1 MVVCVLKGA
10 ADNAV
15 KDMESKDAIQAEF
28 VRLSHEI
35 EKGNAFE
42 GHKGEND
49 DVFRY
54 QETMA
59 EQVAVAACC
68 SVVLCVAVWCSVVQF
83 GAVRCSELSHE
94 VLRYQETMA
103 EQVAVAAWCSV
114 VLCIAVRCSALQRG
128 LVWCSVKQSVCS
140 VLQCVAVRCSVV

>member
-1 MVVCVLKGA
+1 VCLCVCGCVCVKGA

-28 VRLSHEI
+28 VRLSNEI

-68 SVVLCVAVWCSVVQF
+68 GVVLCVAVC
-83 GAVRCSELSHE
+83 
-94 VLRYQETMA
+94 
-103 EQVAVAAWCSV
+103 
-114 VLCIAVRCSALQRG
+114 CSALQ
-128 LVWCSVKQSVCS
+128 
-140 VLQCVAVRCSVV
+140 

>member
-1 MVVCVLKGA
+1 MVVVCIYICIYVLLNHVCLCVCGCVCVKGA

-28 VRLSHEI
+28 VRLSNEI

-68 SVVLCVAVWCSVVQF
+68 SVVLCVAVC
-83 GAVRCSELSHE
+83 
-94 VLRYQETMA
+94 
-103 EQVAVAAWCSV
+103 
-114 VLCIAVRCSALQRG
+114 CSALQ
-128 LVWCSVKQSVCS
+128 
-140 VLQCVAVRCSVV
+140 